1 MELELNPLKDN
12 KEYLHDLY
20 IWKIL
25 LNSKQKALIK
35 EMIGKLDYIKTD
47 TFYSLRVKRQVT
59 GDYSFIYNP
68 EENLYYIKYE
78 LLQINKKR

>member
-1 MELELNPLKDN
+1 MKLEIINPLKDN
-12 KEYLHDLY
+12 KEEYLHDLH

-47 TFYSLRVKRQVT
+47 IFYSLRVKRQVT
-59 GDYSFIYNP
+59 GEYSFIYNP
-68 EENLYYIKYE
+68 KENLYLY
-78 LLQINKKR
+78 